1 MSVLEVPLKQ
11 GLLASMTENRLL
23 LELSD
28 APEGLS
34 RSEIAQRT
42 GISKPAISDAAR
54 RLEESGVI
62 VSTGTRGGKR
72 GGVATVYAINGD
84 RGHSI
89 AIALDSM
96 SVSARVTTLDGTVV
110 DELSERLPRGAG
122 RSRVITTANTML
134 ASIKSG
140 LGSPLLATAVSMAD
154 PVDRNTGE
162 IIVLA
167 DAVFPG
173 GHINPLED
181 LHLDSANSSVD
192 NDVNWATLAEHHVGT
207 MKDNDEFVY
216 VYLGAG
222 LGAGLF
228 IGGAVQR
235 GARGLAGEIGQLQSP
250 AGRDLTRRLAALG
263 LGPTGETGGYGL
275 DMENASTALSGGE
288 FTAPV
293 REALDIIANT
303 ISNIVTLLNSSAV
316 VLGGPLASEKSL
328 VDYLTAAIPPQTL
341 DSVAVGVGRCTPLD
355 GASYE
360 AQRMARAAVGF

>member
-122 RSRVITTANTML
+122 RGRVITTANTML

-140 LGSPLLATAVSMAD
+140 VGSPLLATAVSMAD

-181 LHLDSANSSVD
+181 LHLDPANSSVD
-192 NDVNWATLAEHHVGT
+192 NDVNWATLAEHHDGDQRVVEPPHLPVRMQTLEVLAVAIEQRTDSAELDAVSRPEVHRRLPQQRRPVGGQP
-207 MKDNDEFVY
+207 
-216 VYLGAG
+216 GAEP
-222 LGAGLF
+222 LLRHVLVVAEDLVLLPPRT
-228 IGGAVQR
+228 AVHR
-235 GARGLAGEIGQLQSP
+235 GELAGGIEHERVDDVDP
-250 AGRDLTRRLAALG
+250 RRVV
-263 LGPTGETGGYGL
+263 E
-275 DMENASTALSGGE
+275 
-288 FTAPV
+288 
-293 REALDIIANT
+293 
-303 ISNIVTLLNSSAV
+303 VTS
-316 VLGGPLASEKSL
+316 
-328 VDYLTAAIPPQTL
+328 
-341 DSVAVGVGRCTPLD
+341 
-355 GASYE
+355 
-360 AQRMARAAVGF
+360 